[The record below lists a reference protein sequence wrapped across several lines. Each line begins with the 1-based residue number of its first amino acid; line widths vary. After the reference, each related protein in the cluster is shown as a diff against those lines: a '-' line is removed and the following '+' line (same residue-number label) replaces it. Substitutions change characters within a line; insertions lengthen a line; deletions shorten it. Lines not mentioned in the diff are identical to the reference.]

1 MNDVFV
7 RIYGRLVLWGT
18 WQLSQVPQAY
28 REAVQAWV
36 AAQT

>member
-7 RIYGRLVLWGT
+7 RIYGRLVLWGI
-18 WQLSQVPQAY
+18 WDISRVPEAH

-36 AAQT
+36 AAQ